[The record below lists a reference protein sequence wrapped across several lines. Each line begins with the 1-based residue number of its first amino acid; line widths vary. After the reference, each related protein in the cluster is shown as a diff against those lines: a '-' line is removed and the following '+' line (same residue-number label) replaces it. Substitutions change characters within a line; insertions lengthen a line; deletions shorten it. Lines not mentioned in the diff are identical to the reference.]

1 MANYSVLIEARI
13 SATNIDA
20 LNRSAKSTTL
30 DAVAGGNLVSLAPS
44 SVQGDDVY
52 VATEP
57 TGTNDDLW
65 MAYNPA
71 GKYIKDA
78 NGNVYAGLSED
89 PRAFATLKGETLDVF
104 RPQVDDEIVITSDGV
119 DDDTAVAGNYFI
131 PDTALALKKSTT
143 LPQSG
148 LAFKVKSV
156 DTLQFPPAK
165 GAIGLT
171 KQKAFH
177 LICVQR

>member
-13 SATNIDA
+13 GATNVDS

-30 DAVAGGNLVSLAPS
+30 DAVAGGNLVTLTPS

-52 VATEP
+52 VASEP
-57 TGTNDDLW
+57 TGTGDDLW

-89 PRAFATLKGETLDVF
+89 PRAFASLKGETFDVF
-104 RPQVDDEIVITSDGV
+104 RPQVDDEIVITADGV
-119 DDDTAVAGNYFI
+119 DDATAVAGNYFV
-131 PDTALALKKSTT
+131 PQADVKLAKATT
-143 LPQSG
+143 RPQSG
-148 LAFKVKSV
+148 LAFLVKSV

-165 GAIGLT
+165 GAIGMT
-171 KQKAFH
+171 KQKAFR